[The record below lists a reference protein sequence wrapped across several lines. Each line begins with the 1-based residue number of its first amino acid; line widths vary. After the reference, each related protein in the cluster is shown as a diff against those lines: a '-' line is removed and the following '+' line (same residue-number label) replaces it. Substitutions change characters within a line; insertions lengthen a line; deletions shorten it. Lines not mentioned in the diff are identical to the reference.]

1 MEEGPL
7 WVSEAAGLVSARR
20 EMAQWSKSFP
30 DCGGVHQSP
39 IDVETSAVHHDPSLM
54 PVNVVDYHQPGHDP
68 FILSNNGHTVK
79 MSLPAW
85 FQLGGLP
92 WRFTAVQLHFHWG
105 REWDGSGGLAGGSE
119 HTVDGRRS
127 AAELHVVHY
136 NSDLYPNVSVAQSQ
150 RDGLVVL
157 GVLIETGD
165 DNNSAYE
172 NIFKYLEFI
181 KYAGQ
186 QMPIPSFNV
195 RSLLPTDLGRYFRY
209 NGSLTTPPCYQS
221 VLWTVFAE
229 KVTVTRK
236 QLKNLETVLFSNDGK
251 DPKSVPLQDNYRTTQ
266 PLNHRVVLASF
277 VPDSITSYTLGKLCA
292 VVVGSLCG
300 LMGLAMVI
308 ILLVKAMSSTSSWE
322 ALAAVRPA
330 PSRRS
335 KEHDKEQ
342 KQDTA
347 FNTDPDPE
355 KPEAP
360 PKVEA

>member
-1 MEEGPL
+1 MMLLLAGPDTHL
-7 WVSEAAGLVSARR
+7 RFPSERVQG
-20 EMAQWSKSFP
+20 P
-30 DCGGVHQSP
+30 
-39 IDVETSAVHHDPSLM
+39 PSL
-54 PVNVVDYHQPGHDP
+54 PISCVA
-68 FILSNNGHTVK
+68 VK

-105 REWDGSGGLAGGSE
+105 REGDGSGGLAGGSE

-150 RDGLVVL
+150 RDGLAVL

-195 RSLLPTDLGRYFRY
+195 CSLLPTDLGRYFRY

-251 DPKSVPLQDNYRTTQ
+251 DPKSVPLQDNYHTTQ
-266 PLNHRVVLASF
+266 PLNQRVVLASF

-292 VVVGSLCG
+292 VV
-300 LMGLAMVI
+300 AMVI
-308 ILLVKAMSSTSSWE
+308 ILLVKAM
-322 ALAAVRPA
+322 
-330 PSRRS
+330 RS

>member
-7 WVSEAAGLVSARR
+7 WVSEAGGFVPARGD
-20 EMAQWSKSFP
+20 MAQWSKSFP
-30 DCGGVHQSP
+30 DCGGVWQSP
-39 IDVETSAVHHDPSLM
+39 IDVETSALHHDPSLM
-54 PVNVVDYHQPGHDP
+54 PVNVVGYHKPGHDP
-68 FILSNNGHTVK
+68 FTLSNNGHTVK

-85 FQLGGLP
+85 QLGGLP
-92 WRFTAVQLHFHWG
+92 WKFTAVQLHFHCG
-105 REWDGSGGLAGGSE
+105 RDWDGSGGLAGGSE

-136 NSDLYPNVSVAQSQ
+136 NSDLYPNASVAQSQ
-150 RDGLVVL
+150 RDGLAVL

-186 QMPIPSFNV
+186 QTPIPSFNV

-229 KVTVTRK
+229 KVTVSRT
-236 QLKNLETVLFSNDGK
+236 QLKNLETALFSNDEK
-251 DPKSVPLQDNYRTTQ
+251 DPKSVPLQDNFRTTQ
-266 PLNHRVVLASF
+266 PLNQRVVLASF
-277 VPDSITSYTLGKLCA
+277 VLDSITRYTLGKLCA

-300 LMGLAMVI
+300 LLGLVMVI
-308 ILLVKAMSSTSSWE
+308 ILVVKAM
-322 ALAAVRPA
+322 
-330 PSRRS
+330 RS

-342 KQDTA
+342 QQDTA
-347 FNTDPDPE
+347 FKTDPDPE
-355 KPEAP
+355 KLEAP
-360 PKVEA
+360 PKEEA